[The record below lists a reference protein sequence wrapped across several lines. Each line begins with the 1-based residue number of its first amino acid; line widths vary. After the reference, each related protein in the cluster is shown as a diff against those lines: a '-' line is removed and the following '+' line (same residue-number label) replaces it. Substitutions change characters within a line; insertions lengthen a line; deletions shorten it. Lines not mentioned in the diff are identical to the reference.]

1 MDKVLQF
8 IKTRSIA
15 YFIALAAVI
24 CGVVAFI
31 VYLAAGTNSFVTS
44 LSPSVIVPMAIGIV
58 VGVAMLV
65 RTYKLGLLAAYLAF
79 FYGMVSVFI
88 VNINLIANLAYNV
101 DGSSFPVEFFVIVI
115 FAALAMVGCLVA
127 GIMTKYGQGGAKAVK
142 EGRAD
147 L

>member
-31 VYLAAGTNSFVTS
+31 VYLAAGTNNFVTS

-65 RTYKLGLLAAYLAF
+65 RISWACSRLTWR
-79 FYGMVSVFI
+79 
-88 VNINLIANLAYNV
+88 
-101 DGSSFPVEFFVIVI
+101 SST
-115 FAALAMVGCLVA
+115 AWSACSS
-127 GIMTKYGQGGAKAVK
+127 
-142 EGRAD
+142 
-147 L
+147 